1 MREVSRQSLGS
12 FVIMESY
19 HDEVPVSITDV
30 PNNPDWGV
38 RVEDQRQ
45 QNNISYRNDGAGQ

>member
-1 MREVSRQSLGS
+1 
-12 FVIMESY
+12 MESY